1 MLVNIPQSTK
11 KHRMTQRINVGLEVL
26 SSASKS
32 LYASSS
38 IPMKV
43 SQCAVSSYSFFTNNL
58 NKSERVVQLL
68 LAFMALGQT
77 AFIAVMAF
85 EDKDNDEK
93 CDSLCTAAMISE
105 LIYQGLLVSSYAI
118 AEARKSQIRQTQTED
133 ETQEN
138 ASRI

>member
-1 MLVNIPQSTK
+1 
-11 KHRMTQRINVGLEVL
+11 MTQRINVGLEVL

-68 LAFMALGQT
+68 LTFMALGQT
-77 AFIAVMAF
+77 AFVAVMAF
-85 EDKDNDEK
+85 EENDKK